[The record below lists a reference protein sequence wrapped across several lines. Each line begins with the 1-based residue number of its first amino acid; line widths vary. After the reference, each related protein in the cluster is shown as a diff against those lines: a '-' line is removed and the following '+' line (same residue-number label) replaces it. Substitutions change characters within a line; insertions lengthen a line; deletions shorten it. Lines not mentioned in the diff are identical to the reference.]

1 MASYNNI
8 LNHVRKWEGGEVF
21 FTNENQWT
29 NRGVQW
35 NTYKALAPKLLGIAN
50 PTVEGLRSMTAAQA
64 DKFIVQFWNT
74 ATDNNKITN
83 QASANAFFEML
94 WGGSTWG
101 IKWLQKVIGVYPDGK
116 VGAKTVAAANK
127 YPPNLLLDE
136 VKNRYNYLAK
146 SNPSEYGEYIDGW
159 INRWNSL
166 YNDSKRYFSEF
177 KVEDL
182 PEVLVRGK
190 KKSKVILF
198 LLIGLIGSYF
208 VYKKVKK

>member
-8 LNHVRKWEGGEVF
+8 LDHVRRWEGKEEYF
-21 FTNENQWT
+21 KNEGQWT

-35 NTYKALAPKLLGIAN
+35 TTYKALAPKLLGIAN
-50 PTVEGLRSMTAAQA
+50 PTVEGLLSMTAAQA

-94 WGGSTWG
+94 WGGGRSG
-101 IKWLQKVIGVYPDGK
+101 IKWLQKVIDVYPDGR
-116 VGAKTVAAANK
+116 VGPKTVAAANK

-136 VKNRYNYLAK
+136 VKNRYNYLARA
-146 SNPSEYGEYIDGW
+146 NPSEYGDYIDGW

-177 KVEDL
+177 QVEDL

-208 VYKKVKK
+208 VYKKIKK

>member
-1 MASYNNI
+1 MASFNNI
-8 LNHVRKWEGGEVF
+8 LNHVRKWEGGLVEF
-21 FTNENQWT
+21 ATEGQFT

-35 NTYKALAPKLLGIAN
+35 RTYKALAPKLLGIPN
-50 PTVEGLRSMTAAQA
+50 PTLEGLKSMTAAQA

-83 QASANAFFEML
+83 QAAANAFFEML
-94 WGGSTWG
+94 WGGGRSG
-101 IKWLQKVIGVYPDGK
+101 IKWLQKVLGVYPDGR

-136 VKNRYNYLAK
+136 VLKRYEYLAK
-146 SNPSEYGEYIDGW
+146 ADPKEYGEYIDGW
-159 INRWNSL
+159 RNRWKSL
-166 YNDSKRYFSEF
+166 YSDSKRYFSEF

-198 LLIGLIGSYF
+198 ILIGLIGSYF

>member
-21 FTNENQWT
+21 FPNENQWT

-35 NTYKALAPKLLGIAN
+35 TTYKALAPKLLGIAN

-74 ATDNNKITN
+74 ATNNNKITN
-83 QASANAFFEML
+83 QAAANAFFEML
-94 WGGSTWG
+94 WGGGRSG
-101 IKWLQKVIGVYPDGK
+101 IKWLQKVLGVYPDGN
-116 VGAKTVAAANK
+116 VGTETVKAANK
-127 YPPNLLLDE
+127 YPPNLLLEE
-136 VKNRYNYLAK
+136 VKNRYKYLAK
-146 SNPSEYGEYIDGW
+146 ADPSQYGGYIDGW

-166 YNDSKRYFSEF
+166 YNDSKRYFADF
-177 KVEDL
+177 QVEDL

-198 LLIGLIGSYF
+198 ILIGLIGSYF
-208 VYKKVKK
+208 VYKKVRK

>member
-1 MASYNNI
+1 MSSYNNI

-94 WGGSTWG
+94 WGGGRSG
-101 IKWLQKVIGVYPDGK
+101 IKWLQKVLGVYPDGR

-182 PEVLVRGK
+182 PQVLVRGK

-198 LLIGLIGSYF
+198 ILIGLIGSYF
-208 VYKKVKK
+208 VYKKIKK